1 MLIGLTGQIGSG
13 KTTTAG
19 ILAGLGA
26 FVLDAD
32 EIGRQVVDESR
43 QLRAKLTRRFG
54 NEILDK
60 NGRLK
65 RKKLANLAFA
75 CEESRRSLNQLVH
88 PFLLAE
94 LRRQI
99 RVATK
104 KYDLIVVDA
113 ALLLDWD
120 MDREMDYVLVVHASQ
135 QVRLQRLA
143 KRGISK
149 DDALARQRAQLPYH
163 EFRRRADRII
173 LNNGSKDSLRKK
185 LVRLIQ
191 QIEKKNC

>member
-13 KTTTAG
+13 KTTVAG

-26 FVLDAD
+26 CVLDAD
-32 EIGRQVVDESR
+32 EIGKQVVDESK
-43 QLRAKLTRRFG
+43 QLREKLARRFG
-54 NEILDK
+54 NEILDR
-60 NGRLK
+60 NGRVK

-75 CEESRRSLNQLVH
+75 CQESKKNLNQLVH

-113 ALLLDWD
+113 
-120 MDREMDYVLVVHASQ
+120 M
-135 QVRLQRLA
+135 
-143 KRGISK
+143 
-149 DDALARQRAQLPYH
+149 
-163 EFRRRADRII
+163 EFII
-173 LNNGSKDSLRKK
+173 TNGPGGPGELKK
-185 LVRLIQ
+185 LDKVVAGTDIVAVDAMCCEYVNYSPD
-191 QIEKKNC
+191 QIVSIIKAHEVGLGEIDYQKLLTQL

>member
-1 MLIGLTGQIGSG
+1 M
-13 KTTTAG
+13 
-19 ILAGLGA
+19 
-26 FVLDAD
+26 
-32 EIGRQVVDESR
+32 
-43 QLRAKLTRRFG
+43 
-54 NEILDK
+54 
-60 NGRLK
+60 
-65 RKKLANLAFA
+65 ANLAFA
-75 CEESRRSLNQLVH
+75 CEESKRSLNQLVH

-185 LVRLIQ
+185 LARLIK